1 MTEIALNRVLSEEL
15 ESDADLGTE
24 QDSVD
29 FAAQIGDQP
38 IGLRLR
44 SVFEQLEKPV
54 PPALA
59 LYRMFE
65 VWLIPHRF
73 SLIRRKGLAEP
84 TSIGLEIQYE
94 HDDTTCSVVSLI
106 PTPIMRRYGQ
116 VSVGF
121 NFTGSVSTTGEFA
134 PTLEGTLNPVLNVG
148 SLGFGVKADGGV
160 GFEYSATVALPVV
173 SAVGIGGSRCEWR
186 LDRQEEPL
194 FGRTIE
200 TWAAV
205 VLPKRQ
211 KELKYRLKFYY
222 LIRTLFFPTRRE
234 SDYISVTCKLVAK

>member
-1 MTEIALNRVLSEEL
+1 MTEIPLNNVLSEEL

-29 FAAQIGDQP
+29 FAADIGDQP

-54 PPALA
+54 PPELA

-73 SLIRRKGLAEP
+73 SLIRRRGLAEP
-84 TSIGLEIQYE
+84 TSIGLEIKYD
-94 HDDTTCSVVSLI
+94 HDDTTCSVIALI
-106 PTPIMRRYGQ
+106 PNPVMRRYGE

-134 PTLEGTLNPVLNVG
+134 PALASLEPVLNVG

-160 GFEYSATVALPVV
+160 GFEYRATIALPVV
-173 SAVGIGGSRCEWR
+173 AAVGIGGSRCEWR

-211 KELKYRLKFYY
+211 KELTYRLKFYY

-234 SDYISVTCKLVAK
+234 SDYISVKCKLVA